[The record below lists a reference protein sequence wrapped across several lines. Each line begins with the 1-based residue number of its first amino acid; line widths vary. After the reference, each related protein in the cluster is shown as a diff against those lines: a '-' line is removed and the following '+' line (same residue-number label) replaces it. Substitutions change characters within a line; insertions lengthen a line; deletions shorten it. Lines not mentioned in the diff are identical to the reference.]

1 MAQNEEPEC
10 TGKLYSEQIDA
21 GLDEYVKQD
30 ISSIATRDYD
40 LGKFLFTVSTFAI
53 LVAFTIVSALGKE
66 FFLILLSVFW
76 FAKSVNTALELST
89 KTGYEIQINKQIFD
103 DYQRKV
109 SFIQDF
115 RNRWYRDFKIGIIVA
130 SVLFALSSG
139 IRIYFEFVEDKKQN
153 VSHVLMSISANI
165 QTLSARL
172 EELRDNPECHSHL
185 DTTQILDEIFENRQ
199 ASHDNAKAAELHHK
213 QTTLHMDRH
222 LYLLANKIENYCNSS
237 ALDDSVD

>member
-1 MAQNEEPEC
+1 MAHDENPES

-89 KTGYEIQINKQIFD
+89 KTGYEIEINKQIFD

-115 RNRWYRDFKIGIIVA
+115 RDRWYRDFKIGIVVA
-130 SVLFALSSG
+130 SALFALSSG
-139 IRIYFEFVEDKKQN
+139 LRIYFEFVEDNKQN
-153 VSHVLMSISANI
+153 VTQVLMSISTNI
-165 QTLSARL
+165 QTLSVRVA
-172 EELRDNPECHSHL
+172 ELRDNPDCHSHL
-185 DTTQILDEIFENRQ
+185 DTTQLLDEIVENRQ
-199 ASHDNAKAAELHHK
+199 AIHDTAKAAELQHK
-213 QTTLHMDRH
+213 ETMLHMDRH
-222 LYLLANKIENYCNSS
+222 LNLLANKIEYYCHSP